1 VSTLYCNIILQVRED
16 AKDVKVGTIIALM
29 VAEGEDWKS
38 VEVPKSSD
46 ASSSIPPPP
55 PPPLTSSEPT
65 LKPGSGGNGNKKL
78 LEHKM
83 GS

>member
-1 VSTLYCNIILQVRED
+1 MQVSTLHCNIVLQVQED

-46 ASSSIPPPP
+46 ASS
-55 PPPLTSSEPT
+55 PPPLPSSAPT
-65 LKPGSGGNGNKKL
+65 LKPGSGGNGSKVT
-78 LEHKM
+78 
-83 GS
+83 

>member
-1 VSTLYCNIILQVRED
+1 V
-16 AKDVKVGTIIALM
+16 KDIKVGTVIALM

-46 ASSSIPPPP
+46 ASASAPPPP
-55 PPPLTSSEPT
+55 QLLSPLEPT
-65 LKPGSGGNGNKKL
+65 LKPGSGGNGNRKL
-78 LEHKM
+78 LEHGM

>member
-1 VSTLYCNIILQVRED
+1 VSTLYCNIILQVQED

-38 VEVPKSSD
+38 VEVPKSPD
-46 ASSSIPPPP
+46 VSSLMPSS
-55 PPPLTSSEPT
+55 PLQSPSSEPR
-65 LKPGSGGNGNKKL
+65 LKPGSGGNGSKKL
-78 LEHKM
+78 LEHKK